1 MSNFL
6 NFAGNQGLTFKDHGT
21 GGGTSFTLDANAS
34 TNSVLL
40 SVGGILQSP
49 GVDYTVSGATVTT
62 TSSITSGV
70 EVLSYIVHKPG
81 TAPTIQDNSVS
92 NAKMLDDAVGLAEL
106 SATGTP
112 SSSNFLRGDNAWAAA
127 GGGMWSHVATTVFDD
142 TATYERTGLV
152 ADEWYKINMMGV
164 VHSTAGGPGMVLGHG
179 GTPTYITSDYRW
191 SQKAQQGSTDEDTG
205 GTSGTRFDVY
215 SAAGD
220 QSASYGVNVE
230 IILYTGSADSVRIP
244 MVWSTGVQWENSIG
258 VPTAFVFCGG
268 NVNSAFNSAHASA
281 FKMDPI
287 SSGNFTYGEMQFF
300 VLSN

>member
-1 MSNFL
+1 MPYLGKSP
-6 NFAGNQGLTFKDHGT
+6 ARGLVGT
-21 GGGTSFTLDANAS
+21 TDIDDNAVTLAKMAGGTDGNLITYDASGDPAA
-34 TNSVLL
+34 VA
-40 SVGGILQSP
+40 VG
-49 GVDYTVSGATVTT
+49 
-62 TSSITSGV
+62 TSGHF
-70 EVLSYIVHKPG
+70 LKSQG
-81 TAPTIQDNSVS
+81 SGSVPVF
-92 NAKMLDDAVGLAEL
+92 AAV
-106 SATGTP
+106 SA
-112 SSSNFLRGDNAWAAA
+112 
-127 GGGMWSHVATTVFDD
+127 GMWSHVATTVFDD

-152 ADEWYKINMMGV
+152 ADEWYKLNMMGV

-191 SQKAQQGSTDEDTG
+191 SQTAQQGSTDEGTG

-230 IILYTGSADSVRIP
+230 IVIYTGSADSVRIP
-244 MVWSTGVQWENSIG
+244 MVWSTGVQWENSVG
-258 VPTAFVFCGG
+258 VPTAFAFCGG

-281 FKMDPI
+281 LKMDPI

>member
-1 MSNFL
+1 MT
-6 NFAGNQGLTFKDHGT
+6 QT
-21 GGGTSFTLDANAS
+21 TLDQRM
-34 TNSVLL
+34 L
-40 SVGGILQSP
+40 
-49 GVDYTVSGATVTT
+49 GV
-62 TSSITSGV
+62 
-70 EVLSYIVHKPG
+70 G
-81 TAPTIQDNSVS
+81 TALTDHTITASDVITFADVGDS
-92 NAKMLDDAVGLAEL
+92 NLTKKDTVQGVLDL
-106 SATGTP
+106 
-112 SSSNFLRGDNAWAAA
+112 A